1 MSNRISSCFN
11 TTNLLRAV
19 WAHWV
24 FSSCYLLTTPTLL
37 ILHLMKS
44 IHPSKYSLVV
54 SPMKLSLTSVQ
65 LLLIIRCLTH
75 SYFVSLTLCYSYIQ
89 VSFFPTKLWALW
101 WQVCQEFPR
110 PRSSDSLEELTG
122 LSIQLYQQREKVQ
135 EQKSGGNQVRVS
147 KSSPSGVG
155 RGPLL
160 QHWVLTTQAKCWVPS
175 KCVRD
180 SVPKVVPGSGSGR
193 QPLPSTYPNSRL

>member
-1 MSNRISSCFN
+1 
-11 TTNLLRAV
+11 
-19 WAHWV
+19 
-24 FSSCYLLTTPTLL
+24 
-37 ILHLMKS
+37 MKS

-65 LLLIIRCLTH
+65 LLLIIPCLTH

-122 LSIQLYQQREKVQ
+122 LNKQLYQQREKVQ
-135 EQKSGGNQVRVS
+135 GQKSGGNQVRAP
-147 KSSPSGVG
+147 KSSASGVG
-155 RGPLL
+155 QGPLL
-160 QHWVLTTQAKCWVPS
+160 QHWVLTIHAKCWVPG
-175 KCVRD
+175 KCIRD
-180 SVPKVVPGSGSGR
+180 SVPKVVPGGESGR
-193 QPLPSTYPNSRL
+193 QPLPSTCPNSRL